1 VDAEPLAQVFA
12 PSETTTKARVLSK
25 PEPQYTEAARKY
37 SVSGMVAL
45 KGVISTDGRITSIR
59 ILKRL
64 PHGLTQACVAAAKQI
79 RFTPAVKDG
88 QTVSQFIQLEYNF
101 NLY

>member
-1 VDAEPLAQVFA
+1 
-12 PSETTTKARVLSK
+12 
-25 PEPQYTEAARKY
+25 
-37 SVSGMVAL
+37 MVAL

-88 QTVSQFIQLEYNF
+88 QTVFQFIQLEYNF